1 MLKKPA
7 CFFLIPMIIVSAFL
21 SELVAEEANVPIPR
35 LKEYPWM
42 TLEKW
47 KWFHEGDLA
56 RAKAGPVDVLFLGD
70 SITECWDTKGLA
82 VWNQYYEPLR
92 GANFGVGGDTTQN
105 VLWRITAGGALEG
118 ISPRVVVLMIGT
130 NNLGLKDDAPPKVA
144 MGVTAIVDVL
154 TSRFPDAEILLLSI
168 FPRGKVP
175 GDELRQKVVATNELI
190 QPLSKRK
197 NVTWLELWDVFLA
210 KDGSI
215 SPEIMPDALHP
226 TEAGYRIWAREM
238 APVLEKLLK
247 KATPK

>member
-1 MLKKPA
+1 M
-7 CFFLIPMIIVSAFL
+7 
-21 SELVAEEANVPIPR
+21 
-35 LKEYPWM
+35 
-42 TLEKW
+42 
-47 KWFHEGDLA
+47 
-56 RAKAGPVDVLFLGD
+56 LFLGD

-105 VLWRITAGGALEG
+105 VLWRTTAGGALEG

>member
-1 MLKKPA
+1 MFNKPL
-7 CFFLIPMIIVSAFL
+7 FYLLVLVSSVSGISLDLI
-21 SELVAEEANVPIPR
+21 AEEANVPIPR
-35 LKEYPWM
+35 LKEYSWM

-56 RAKAGPVDVLFLGD
+56 RAKSGPVDVLFLGD

-105 VLWRITAGGALEG
+105 VLWRITEGGALDG

-130 NNLGLKDDAPPKVA
+130 NNLGLKDDAPAKVA
-144 MGVTAIVDVL
+144 TGVAAIVDVL
-154 TSRFPDAEILLLSI
+154 TSRFPDAQILLLSI

-175 GDELRQKVVATNELI
+175 GDELRQKVIATNELI
-190 QPLSKRK
+190 KPLGKRK

-226 TEAGYRIWAREM
+226 TETGYRIWAREM
-238 APVLEKLLK
+238 APTLERLLK
-247 KATPK
+247 KTRSN